1 MWLMTR
7 QGLEPVALGLS
18 LGTAASLLSARL
30 LSSALYGV
38 TPWDPLTFG
47 AVGLVLGAVALA
59 AILVPAR
66 RAMRIQPTRALQF
79 GG

>member
-1 MWLMTR
+1 MTR
-7 QGLEPVALGLS
+7 QGLRPVLLGLTV
-18 LGTAASLLSARL
+18 GTVVSLLSARL
-30 LSSALYGV
+30 LRSALYGV
-38 TPWDPLTFG
+38 TPWDPMTFV
-47 AVGLVLGAVALA
+47 AVGVVLGGVAVA